1 MMKDRFQRTVDYLR
15 VSVTDRCNLRC
26 HYCYPCD
33 SPWGQRS
40 DRKLSLTEIVSVV
53 STALDMGVT
62 RVRLTGG
69 EPLVRKDIVQLV
81 GRLAPLRGLVDLALT
96 TNGQLLRR
104 LAGPLAAAGLQRI
117 NVHLDTLDSE
127 RYTKITGGGNLRETL
142 LGLEVA
148 RVSGIAP
155 VKINCVVAFGSDEPD
170 AREVAKYAQNNGYG
184 VRFIRRMNL
193 KSGIFSTVDGGNGG
207 DCPRCNRLRLT
218 SVGMVRPCLFSDLA
232 FDVRQLGARAAIE
245 RAVALKPKAGT
256 VCQTQ
261 SFYAIGG

>member
-1 MMKDRFQRTVDYLR
+1 MKDRFQRTVDYLR
-15 VSVTDRCNLRC
+15 VSVTDCCNLRC

-33 SPWGQRS
+33 LPSEPQNNR
-40 DRKLSLTEIVSVV
+40 RLSLTEIVAVV

-69 EPLVRKDIVQLV
+69 EPLVRKDMVQLV
-81 GRLAPLRGLVDLALT
+81 GRLAPLRGLLDLALT
-96 TNGQLLRR
+96 TNGQLLRH
-104 LAGPLAAAGLQRI
+104 LARPLAAAGLQRI

-127 RYTKITGGGNLRETL
+127 RYRKITGGGDLRETL
-142 LGLEVA
+142 FGLELA
-148 RVSGIAP
+148 RVSGITP
-155 VKINCVVAFGSDEPD
+155 VKINCVVAFSSDEPD
-170 AREVAKYAQNNGYG
+170 AREVAKYAKNNGYE

-193 KSGIFSTVDGGNGG
+193 KSGAFSIVDGGNGG

-232 FDVRQLGARAAIE
+232 FDVRRLGARAAFE

-256 VCQTQ
+256 VCHTQ